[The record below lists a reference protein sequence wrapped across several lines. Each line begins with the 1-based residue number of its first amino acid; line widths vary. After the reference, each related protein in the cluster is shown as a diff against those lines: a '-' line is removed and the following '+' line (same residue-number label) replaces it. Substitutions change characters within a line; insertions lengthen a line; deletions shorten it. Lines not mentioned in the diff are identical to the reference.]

1 MRKIL
6 FQIGVLLVLI
16 VPVLSVGGFFST
28 PTVFAQ
34 GKTYAIPIPCEGVKN
49 VNGKLVQDCDL
60 GDVLKLVSNV
70 ISFALLLSITVTTF
84 IIAWCGW
91 KILLAGSSSSEL
103 SKAKERLE
111 KVLWGFFF
119 SLTAWLIVKLITEAL
134 LKPGSYLDIF
144 GN

>member
-1 MRKIL
+1 MRNIL
-6 FQIGVLLVLI
+6 LQIGVLLVLV
-16 VPVLSVGGFFST
+16 VPMLSVGGFFYT

-49 VNGKLVQDCDL
+49 VGGTLVQDCDL

-144 GN
+144 RN

>member
-28 PTVFAQ
+28 PTVLAQ
-34 GKTYAIPIPCEGVKN
+34 GKTYAIPIPCKGVEN

>member
-6 FQIGVLLVLI
+6 FQIGVLLLLI

-28 PTVFAQ
+28 PAVFAQ

-49 VNGKLVQDCDL
+49 VNGTLVQDCDL
-60 GDVLKLVSNV
+60 GDLLKLISNV
-70 ISFALLLSITVTTF
+70 ISFALLLSITITAF
-84 IIAWCGW
+84 IIAYCGW
-91 KILLAGSSSSEL
+91 KIIWGGSSASEL
-103 SKAKERLE
+103 SKAKDQLI

-119 SLTAWLIVKLITEAL
+119 SLSAWLIVKLITEAL
-134 LKPGSYLDIF
+134 LKPNSYLDVF